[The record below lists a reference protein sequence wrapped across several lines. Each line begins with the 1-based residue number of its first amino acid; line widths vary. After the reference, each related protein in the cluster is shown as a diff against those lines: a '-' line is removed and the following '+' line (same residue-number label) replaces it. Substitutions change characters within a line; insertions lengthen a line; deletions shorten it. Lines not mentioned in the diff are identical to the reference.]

1 MGWRCEGRSRLII
14 EVLRGRAG
22 ILSVIA
28 DLRAAAAATTAGL
41 RLWTLNRRDYPMEDV
56 HFYEPRIRR

>member
-1 MGWRCEGRSRLII
+1 LII